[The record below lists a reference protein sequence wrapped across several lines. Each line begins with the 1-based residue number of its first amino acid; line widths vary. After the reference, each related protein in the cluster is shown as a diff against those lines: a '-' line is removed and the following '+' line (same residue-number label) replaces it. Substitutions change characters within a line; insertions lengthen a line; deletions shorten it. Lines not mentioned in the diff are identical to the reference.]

1 MEGTVLAQCEQGV
14 LEGVTNE
21 GVHTFFDIPYAAN
34 CGRFQAA
41 GEPARWNGQRNSTR
55 PGPVFPQ
62 WPSRLDFV
70 MGPTARG
77 VEQSEDAFRLNVFT
91 PDLTGKLPV
100 VFWIHGGGF
109 MTGGALPCYSGDS
122 IARLDRAV
130 VVTMNYRLGVLGN
143 LYMEGISPGNLAVSD
158 LARAL
163 QWVRKNIANFGG
175 DPDSIVV
182 AGQSAG
188 AWFAQLL
195 ASMPSTHR
203 LVKAIAMLSYPGL
216 QPMAPSKAQATAVQL
231 CETVGIATTGKE
243 LLTLPV
249 ERILQAQTRLT
260 GAVAKF
266 AEVPIAFM
274 PVASGR
280 VPADP
285 GAHAQERFGGKPVF
299 IGWTRDESGSF
310 FASNPALLG
319 ATKEQALQKFKDE
332 FGDDGVARYES
343 AAEGR
348 FDRKPYAA
356 LVGLGSEKLIV
367 GPTRRFAKRMAE
379 AASSVFAY
387 RFDFPSPQPNV
398 GACHCL
404 ELPFFFGNFENWIEA
419 PMLEGVDE
427 PRSRALSARIQ
438 TYFLNFVESG
448 NPNGVGLP
456 SWKAFNGDDGDLM
469 YFD

>member
-1 MEGTVLAQCEQGV
+1 MKGTVLAQCEQGV
-14 LEGVTNE
+14 LEGVTHD
-21 GVHTFFDIPYAAN
+21 GVHTFFDIPYAAD
-34 CGRFQAA
+34 CGRFQPA
-41 GEPARWNGQRNSTR
+41 GEPSRWNGQRNSTR

-62 WPSRLDFV
+62 LPSRLDFV

-77 VEQSEDAFRLNVFT
+77 IEQSEDAFRLNVFT
-91 PDLTGKLPV
+91 SDLTGNLPV

-109 MTGGALPCYSGDS
+109 MTGGALPCYSGS
-122 IARLDRAV
+122 AIAGLGRAV

-143 LYMEGISPGNLAVSD
+143 LCMEGVSPGNLCVAD
-158 LARAL
+158 LERAL
-163 QWVRKNIANFGG
+163 QWVRKNIAGFGG

-203 LVKAIAMLSYPGL
+203 MVKAIAMLSYPGL

-231 CETVGIATTGKE
+231 CETAGIASSGE
-243 LLTLPV
+243 ALRTLPV
-249 ERILQAQTRLT
+249 ERILQAQTQLT

-274 PVASGR
+274 PVASGD
-280 VPADP
+280 VPANP
-285 GAHAQERFGGKPVF
+285 GAAAQDRFAGKPVF

-310 FASNPALLG
+310 FASSPALLA
-319 ATKEQALQKFKDE
+319 ATAEQALQKFKDE
-332 FGDDGVARYES
+332 FGDDAVTRYERV
-343 AAEGR
+343 AEGP
-348 FDRKPYAA
+348 FERKPYAA
-356 LVGLGSEKLIV
+356 LVELSSEKLIA
-367 GPTRRFAKRMAE
+367 GPTRRFAKRMAD
-379 AASSVFAY
+379 AGSSVFAY
-387 RFDFPSPQPNV
+387 RFDLPSPQPNV

-404 ELPFFFGNFENWIEA
+404 ELPFLFGNFENWIES
-419 PMLEGVDE
+419 PMLEGLDE

-438 TYFLNFVESG
+438 RYFLNFVESG
-448 NPNGVGLP
+448 NPNGAGLP
-456 SWKAFNGDDGDLM
+456 AWKAFNGDDSDLM